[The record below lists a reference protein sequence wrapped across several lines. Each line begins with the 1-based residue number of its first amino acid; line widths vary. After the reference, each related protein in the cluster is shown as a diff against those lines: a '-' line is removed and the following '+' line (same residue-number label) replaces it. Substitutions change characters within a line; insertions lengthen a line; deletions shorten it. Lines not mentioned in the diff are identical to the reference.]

1 MADFKGYLMK
11 STSNNAIFPHKY
23 IQIDSFS
30 TTPNA
35 REEIK
40 AVRDENTRNLTRVTA
55 SGTKSSITFLTLDGL
70 NKSQVEEILNFFTT
84 AETNALQRK
93 LQLIYWNMEEL
104 KYKTGYFYRPDI
116 TYQIREISNN
126 DFICNEFEISLIEY

>member
-11 STSNNAIFPHKY
+11 STSNNTIFPHKY

-40 AVRDENTRNLTRVTA
+40 AVRDENTRDLTRVTA
-55 SGTKSSITFLTLDGL
+55 SGTKSSITFSTLDGL
-70 NKSQVEEILNFFTT
+70 NKSQVEEILNFFTS

-93 LQLIYWNMEEL
+93 LQLIYWNMEEM